1 MIQQEEKKKKPLWA
15 KLISFFFLSGFF
27 LAIILAVAG
36 YFHYQ
41 NFVSSNFLEAEETAE
56 FVIPKGS
63 PWGKVVKILDKKG
76 LLGVP
81 QYFDFWA
88 RQRGLHQN
96 SKAGSYKLTG
106 PMTLEAFAT
115 KLAKGGDI
123 TEVSITIPEG
133 FSIFKI
139 ADRLS
144 EKGIMTRDSFLEAA
158 KSSDL
163 MLSLDVQGESFEG
176 YLFPDTYRFKKGTS
190 AEAIVRKMH
199 AKWKVEWEKLVA
211 ENKTTHEALTKKYG
225 FDRHDFLTMASLVE
239 RETGKAEERPLI
251 AKVFYNR
258 LTLGMKLQTDPTCVY
273 SAENY
278 LENPHPRTCKDPM
291 NRYSTYIIK
300 ALPPGPIANTGRA
313 AMLSAIKPSTKKG
326 SDKMLYF
333 VAKKDKERSHYF
345 SKSLK
350 EHERAVDKYL
360 RNKK

>member
-1 MIQQEEKKKKPLWA
+1 MSQQEEKKKKPLWA
-15 KLISFFFLSGFF
+15 KVISFLFLSAFFLSIL
-27 LAIILAVAG
+27 LAGAA
-36 YFHYQ
+36 YFHYK
-41 NFVSSNFLEAEETAE
+41 NFVSSNVLEANESAE

-76 LLGVP
+76 LLAVP

-106 PMTLEAFAT
+106 PMTLESFAK
-115 KLAKGGDI
+115 KLAKGGNI
-123 TEVSITIPEG
+123 NEVSVTIPEG
-133 FSIFKI
+133 YSIFKI
-139 ADRLS
+139 ADRLA
-144 EKGIMTRDSFLEAA
+144 EKGIMTRDSFLDAA
-158 KSSDL
+158 KDSDL

-176 YLFPDTYRFKKGTS
+176 YLFPDTYRFRKGTS
-190 AEAIVRKMH
+190 AEAIVKKMH
-199 AKWKVEWEKLVA
+199 AKWKVEWEKLVK
-211 ENKTTHEALTKKYG
+211 ENKTTHDALAKKYG
-225 FDRHDFLTMASLVE
+225 FSRHDFITMASLVE
-239 RETGKAEERPLI
+239 RETGKAAERPLI

-273 SAENY
+273 SNENY

-291 NRYSTYIIK
+291 NRYSTYIIA
-300 ALPPGPIANTGRA
+300 ALPPGPIANTGRE
-313 AMLSAIKPSTKKG
+313 AMLSAIKPSTDSG
-326 SDKMLYF
+326 SNKMLYF
-333 VAKKDKERSHYF
+333 VAKKDAQRSHYF

>member
-1 MIQQEEKKKKPLWA
+1 MKKTDKKKKPLWA
-15 KLISFFFLSGFF
+15 KLISFLFLSAFFLC
-27 LAIILAVAG
+27 IIIAVVV
-36 YFHYQ
+36 YFHYS
-41 NFVSSNFLEAEETAE
+41 NFVESNFLEADETTE

-63 PWGKVVKILDKKG
+63 PWGKVVTILDKNS
-76 LLGVP
+76 LLSVP

-88 RQRGLHQN
+88 RRRGLHQT
-96 SKAGSYKLTG
+96 SKAGSYKLKG
-106 PMTLEAFAT
+106 PMSLEAFAK

-123 TEVSITIPEG
+123 AEVSVTIPEG
-133 FSIFKI
+133 YSIFKI

-144 EKGIMTRDSFLEAA
+144 EKGIMTRDAFLEAA
-158 KSSDL
+158 KDSQL
-163 MLSLDVQGESFEG
+163 MSELEVQGESFEG

-190 AEAIVRKMH
+190 AEGIINKMH
-199 AKWKVEWEKLVA
+199 AKWKVEWEKVVN
-211 ENKTTHEALTKKYG
+211 ENKETHKALSKKYG

-239 RETGKAEERPLI
+239 RETGKKAERPLI

-273 SAENY
+273 SDANY
-278 LENPHPRTCKDPM
+278 LENPHPRTCRDPM

-300 ALPPGPIANTGRA
+300 ALPPGPIANSGRA
-313 AMLSAIKPSTKKG
+313 AMLAAVKPSTAVG

-333 VAKKDKERSHYF
+333 VAKKDAERSHYF

-360 RNKK
+360 RNKQ